1 MRHFSFDPL
10 QPIKAK
16 KPAQRAPWAGLSA
29 FMTTAEKEEQKRKE
43 TEEAK
48 KAKEA
53 RKYEVGPE
61 YAIVRQLLDTPRL
74 EVIYYAD
81 VAGS

>member
-1 MRHFSFDPL
+1 MRHFSFNPL

-16 KPAQRAPWAGLSA
+16 KLAQQVPWAGLSA
-29 FMTTAEKEEQKRKE
+29 FMTTAEKEEQNRKE

-48 KAKEA
+48 KAAEA
-53 RKYEVGPE
+53 RRYEVGPE

-74 EVIYYAD
+74 EIVYYAD